1 MRRAAFLALG
11 AVGLGLASGCGG
23 SGKSSSPPTTSA
35 PRPTAST
42 PKAKPAAT
50 PGAAALQAE
59 AATAATGDIPDNQVF
74 LTFKNVP
81 AGYSIK
87 YPEGWAQ
94 GGSGP
99 TVTFR
104 DKNNI
109 VRVVVANAAPP
120 TVSSVATRLAALP
133 SARVTGQPA
142 KTTVGGKPAIHAVY
156 ETRSAQNAVTGKSVT
171 LGVDRYY
178 LWDGKRV
185 AIVDLGTPVAPVKVD
200 NVDAYRLIVQSFRW
214 R

>member
-1 MRRAAFLALG
+1 MRRAAFLALA

-23 SGKSSSPPTTSA
+23 SGKRSSPTKAYA
-35 PRPTAST
+35 PPPAAST
-42 PKAKPAAT
+42 RAKPAAT

-59 AATAATGDIPDNQVF
+59 AASAATGDIPDNQVF
-74 LTFKNVP
+74 LTFENRTV
-81 AGYSIK
+81 GYVIK

-94 GGSGP
+94 TGSG
-99 TVTFR
+99 TMVSFR

-109 VRVVVANAAPP
+109 VRVVVSNGSPP
-120 TVSSVATRLAALP
+120 AVSSVANQLAGLRGVHITA
-133 SARVTGQPA
+133 QPV
-142 KTTVGGKPAIHAVY
+142 KTTVSGKPAIHAVY
-156 ETRSAQNAVTGKSVT
+156 ETRSAKSAVTGKSVT

-178 LWDGKRV
+178 LWNGKRV